1 MGHARSVINVEDEQK
16 QLIIT
21 RKIIAEELSVREVE
35 KLVRQLDK
43 VIAPVVKP
51 GKTALPL
58 KYESM
63 KDSIQERLNRKIE
76 LKRTPKGKGTITIP
90 FVSDDDLQAIIS
102 KLGIE

>member
-1 MGHARSVINVEDEQK
+1 
-16 QLIIT
+16 
-21 RKIIAEELSVREVE
+21 
-35 KLVRQLDK
+35 
-43 VIAPVVKP
+43 
-51 GKTALPL
+51 
-58 KYESM
+58 M